1 MGHAPIKDEQMPPGM
16 VSSKALT
23 ESIMRMMTN
32 DTFSNMLARTGY
44 GTPNIMEGTNYPLT
58 RISNDYN
65 LINSLYRNHWI
76 IRKVIDTIP
85 EDMTRNW
92 IKLQSSIPPDKL
104 KKVDKIFRTRRI
116 KQKILHG
123 LKWGRLY
130 GGAAGV
136 IMIDGHEDMLD
147 QPLDYDDILPGTFKN
162 IWVVDRWVG
171 AYPSGEMVD
180 DINDVEFGLPKY
192 YEVTLEDHTVT
203 RIHHSRVIRFVGRE
217 LPYWEK
223 LAEVYWG
230 ESEVEIVYEELK
242 KRDNTSWNIAQ
253 LIFLANIRV
262 LKIEDFAEL
271 LATGDQQQQQDVYN
285 VIQAQNWLMSNQGV
299 QVLGA
304 KDTFET
310 HQYSFAGLNDI
321 YQSFML
327 DISGATQIPVTRLF
341 GRSPAGMDAT
351 GDADMDN
358 YYDVVKQGQ
367 ESFLMPVLDKILP
380 IMFVSEL
387 GEIPSDWDYKFNPIK
402 TPDEKDVADLVEQKS
417 TAVINAMNA
426 GIISQKVALT
436 ELKNLSDTTDMFNSI
451 TDEMIEKAS
460 ESLDEGEAI
469 PDEAFGSLMGTKTSN
484 RTGIPQRNSTGD
496 SKVGWFDRWIRRT
509 RRNH

>member
-1 MGHAPIKDEQMPPGM
+1 MPPGI

-23 ESIMRMMTN
+23 ESIMRLMTN
-32 DTFSNMLARTGY
+32 DTFSNILARTGY
-44 GTPNIMEGTNYPLT
+44 GTPNLMEGTEYPLT
-58 RISNDYN
+58 RITNDYN

-76 IRKVIDTIP
+76 IRKVVDTIP

-92 IKLQSSIPPDKL
+92 IKLKSSIPPDKL
-104 KKVDKIFRTRRI
+104 QKVEKLWRTRRL
-116 KQKILHG
+116 KHQILHG

-130 GGAAGV
+130 GGAAGI

-162 IWVVDRWVG
+162 LWIVDRWVG
-171 AYPSGEMVD
+171 AYPSVEMVD

-192 YEVTLEDHTVT
+192 YEVTLEDKSVQ
-203 RIHHSRVIRFVGRE
+203 RIHHSRVVRFIGRR
-217 LPYWEK
+217 LPYWEQ

-285 VIQAQNWLMSNQGV
+285 VIRAQNWLMSNMGTQI
-299 QVLGA
+299 LGA
-304 KDTFET
+304 NDTFET

-358 YYDVVKQGQ
+358 YYDVVKQNQ
-367 ESFLMPVLDKILP
+367 ESFLMPVLDKLIP

-387 GEIPSDWDYKFNPIK
+387 GEIPGDWDYKFNPIR
-402 TPDEKDVADLVEQKS
+402 TPDEKEVAELVEQKS
-417 TAVINAMNA
+417 SAIFNAVNA
-426 GIISQKVALT
+426 GIISQKTALI
-436 ELKNLSDTTDMFNSI
+436 ELKNLSDTTDMFSSI
-451 TDEMIEKAS
+451 TDKDIDQADDGSMQ
-460 ESLDEGEAI
+460 GE
-469 PDEAFGSLMGTKTSN
+469 
-484 RTGIPQRNSTGD
+484 GIPPDAFSSLASLGTQTQNRAGIQQRNPTSDAKTT
-496 SKVGWFDRWIRRT
+496 WFARWLRRSG
-509 RRNH
+509 RYH